1 MSSNGYRFVRNPAV
15 LEVLFFAS
23 VREQLG
29 VERLTCALAANIDA
43 LISALSLVH
52 GDRWADVLR
61 APNIIVAVNHEV
73 ATSDHPLYAGDEVA
87 FFPPV
92 TGG

>member
-1 MSSNGYRFVRNPAV
+1 MINI
-15 LEVLFFAS
+15 LFFAS

-29 VERLTCALAANIDA
+29 VERLNVACVQNIDA
-43 LISALSLVH
+43 LISALIAEYGVKWESI
-52 GDRWADVLR
+52 LR
-61 APNIIVAVNHEV
+61 APNIIIAVNHEV
-73 ATSDHPLYAGDEVA
+73 VTRDHALRDGDEIA

>member
-1 MSSNGYRFVRNPAV
+1 MLNV
-15 LEVLFFAS
+15 LLFAS

-29 VERLTCALAANIDA
+29 VERITCALEKDIDA
-43 LISALSLVH
+43 LISALSRTH
-52 GDRWADVLR
+52 GTRWNDVLR
-61 APNIIVAVNHEV
+61 APNIIVAINQEV
-73 ATSDHPLYAGDEVA
+73 SSFDQVLRDGDEVA